1 MSRPQVSVQPVTVE
15 LQPAFT
21 GLWRAARVEGGSTPD
36 AALRAA
42 SEGRIA
48 DALAREDVNAYV
60 ASVGGTVAGFMV
72 LTTSPLSGL
81 IDAPSVSVDQL
92 YVVPECRRSGV
103 AHALLS
109 RAAGFAETL
118 GCEQI
123 ATCVPAQARE
133 ANRFFA
139 RLGFSSYVVRR
150 VTPTS
155 ALRRRLAGEEPRAG
169 LDQVLSRAAR
179 CGPGPPG
186 PPRRPRTSSA
196 AEATGASYRPA
207 VRRPPAACAS
217 QAPGDVARI
226 RQVIREV
233 HTRLPSSSVIT
244 TSYDARVRP
253 R

>member
-1 MSRPQVSVQPVTVE
+1 VSRPQVSVQPVTAE
-15 LQPAFT
+15 LQPEFT
-21 GLWRAARVEGGSTPD
+21 RLWIAARVEAGSTPD

-48 DALAREDVNAYV
+48 DALRRDDVIAYL
-60 ASVGGTVAGFMV
+60 ASVNGEVAGFMV

-92 YVVPECRRSGV
+92 YVVPESRRAGV

-118 GCEQI
+118 GCEQV

-139 RLGFSSYVVRR
+139 RLGFSSHVVRR
-150 VTPTS
+150 VTATS

-169 LDQVLSRAAR
+169 LDQVLSRRRSLRAR
-179 CGPGPPG
+179 AT
-186 PPRRPRTSSA
+186 RSA
-196 AEATGASYRPA
+196 THLIG
-207 VRRPPAACAS
+207 
-217 QAPGDVARI
+217 G
-226 RQVIREV
+226 
-233 HTRLPSSSVIT
+233 
-244 TSYDARVRP
+244 
-253 R
+253 

>member
-1 MSRPQVSVQPVTVE
+1 VSRPQVSVQPVTAE
-15 LQPAFT
+15 LQPEFT
-21 GLWRAARVEGGSTPD
+21 RLWTAARVEAGSTPD
-36 AALRAA
+36 AAQRAA

-48 DALAREDVNAYV
+48 DALSRDDVMAFL
-60 ASVGGTVAGFMV
+60 ALTGSTVAGFMV

-92 YVVPECRRSGV
+92 YVLPESRRSGV
-103 AHALLS
+103 ARALLA

-118 GCEQI
+118 GCEQV

-169 LDQVLSRAAR
+169 LDQVLSRRRSLRARAAR
-179 CGPGPPG
+179 GA
-186 PPRRPRTSSA
+186 TSLIS
-196 AEATGASYRPA
+196 G
-207 VRRPPAACAS
+207 
-217 QAPGDVARI
+217 
-226 RQVIREV
+226 
-233 HTRLPSSSVIT
+233 
-244 TSYDARVRP
+244 
-253 R
+253 

>member
-1 MSRPQVSVQPVTVE
+1 MSRPQVSVQPVTPE
-15 LQPAFT
+15 LQSDFT
-21 GLWRAARVEGGSTPD
+21 RLWVAARVEAGSTPD
-36 AALRAA
+36 AAERAA

-48 DALAREDVNAYV
+48 DALSRDDVMAYL
-60 ASVGGTVAGFMV
+60 ALTGDTVSGFMV

-92 YVVPECRRSGV
+92 YVVPESRRSGV

-118 GCEQI
+118 GCEQV

-155 ALRRRLAGEEPRAG
+155 ALRRRLAGVEPRAG
-169 LDQVLSRAAR
+169 LDQVLSRRRSLRARAAR
-179 CGPGPPG
+179 G
-186 PPRRPRTSSA
+186 
-196 AEATGASYRPA
+196 ATHLIG
-207 VRRPPAACAS
+207 
-217 QAPGDVARI
+217 G
-226 RQVIREV
+226 
-233 HTRLPSSSVIT
+233 
-244 TSYDARVRP
+244 
-253 R
+253 

>member
-1 MSRPQVSVQPVTVE
+1 VQPVTAE
-15 LQPAFT
+15 LQPEFT
-21 GLWRAARVEGGSTPD
+21 RLWIAARVEAGSTPD

-48 DALAREDVNAYV
+48 DALRRDDVIAHL
-60 ASVGGTVAGFMV
+60 ASVNGEAAGFMV

-92 YVVPECRRSGV
+92 YVVPESRRAGV

-118 GCEQI
+118 GCEQV

-139 RLGFSSYVVRR
+139 RLGFSSHVVRR
-150 VTPTS
+150 VTATS

-169 LDQVLSRAAR
+169 LDQVLSRRRSLRAR
-179 CGPGPPG
+179 AT
-186 PPRRPRTSSA
+186 RSA
-196 AEATGASYRPA
+196 THLIG
-207 VRRPPAACAS
+207 
-217 QAPGDVARI
+217 G
-226 RQVIREV
+226 
-233 HTRLPSSSVIT
+233 
-244 TSYDARVRP
+244 
-253 R
+253 

>member
-1 MSRPQVSVQPVTVE
+1 VQPVTTE
-15 LQPAFT
+15 LQPLFT
-21 GLWRAARVEGGSTPD
+21 RLWTAARVEGGSTPD

-42 SEGRIA
+42 SEGRIGE
-48 DALAREDVNAYV
+48 ALRRDDVFAYL
-60 ASVGGTVAGFMV
+60 ASINGEVAGFMV

-92 YVVPECRRSGV
+92 YVVPESRRAGA

-109 RAAGFAETL
+109 RAAGIAETL
-118 GCEQI
+118 GCEQV

-169 LDQVLSRAAR
+169 LDQVLSRRRSLRAR
-179 CGPGPPG
+179 ASRG
-186 PPRRPRTSSA
+186 
-196 AEATGASYRPA
+196 ATHLIG
-207 VRRPPAACAS
+207 
-217 QAPGDVARI
+217 G
-226 RQVIREV
+226 
-233 HTRLPSSSVIT
+233 
-244 TSYDARVRP
+244 
-253 R
+253 

>member
-21 GLWRAARVEGGSTPD
+21 ELWRAARVEGGSTPD

-60 ASVGGTVAGFMV
+60 ASVGGTIAGFMV

-169 LDQVLSRAAR
+169 LDQVLSRRRSLRAR
-179 CGPGPPG
+179 SARSTPAPPHLIG
-186 PPRRPRTSSA
+186 S
-196 AEATGASYRPA
+196 
-207 VRRPPAACAS
+207 
-217 QAPGDVARI
+217 
-226 RQVIREV
+226 
-233 HTRLPSSSVIT
+233 
-244 TSYDARVRP
+244 
-253 R
+253 

>member
-1 MSRPQVSVQPVTVE
+1 MSRPQVSVQPVTAE
-15 LQPAFT
+15 LQPEFT
-21 GLWRAARVEGGSTPD
+21 RLWIAARVEAGSTPD

-60 ASVGGTVAGFMV
+60 ATVGGTVAGFMV

-123 ATCVPAQARE
+123 ATCVPAQART
-133 ANRFFA
+133 R
-139 RLGFSSYVVRR
+139 RSRSDQGR
-150 VTPTS
+150 VTK
-155 ALRRRLAGEEPRAG
+155 
-169 LDQVLSRAAR
+169 
-179 CGPGPPG
+179 
-186 PPRRPRTSSA
+186 
-196 AEATGASYRPA
+196 
-207 VRRPPAACAS
+207 
-217 QAPGDVARI
+217 
-226 RQVIREV
+226 
-233 HTRLPSSSVIT
+233 TRL
-244 TSYDARVRP
+244 
-253 R
+253 

>member
-1 MSRPQVSVQPVTVE
+1 VSRPQVSVQPVTTE
-15 LQPAFT
+15 LQPLFT
-21 GLWRAARVEGGSTPD
+21 RLWTAARVEAGSTPD

-42 SEGRIA
+42 SEGRIGE
-48 DALAREDVNAYV
+48 ALRRDDVFAYL
-60 ASVGGTVAGFMV
+60 ASINGEVAGFMV

-92 YVVPECRRSGV
+92 YVVPESRRAGA

-109 RAAGFAETL
+109 RAAGIAETL
-118 GCEQI
+118 GCEQV

-169 LDQVLSRAAR
+169 LDQVLSRRRSLRAR
-179 CGPGPPG
+179 ASRG
-186 PPRRPRTSSA
+186 
-196 AEATGASYRPA
+196 ATHLIG
-207 VRRPPAACAS
+207 
-217 QAPGDVARI
+217 G
-226 RQVIREV
+226 
-233 HTRLPSSSVIT
+233 
-244 TSYDARVRP
+244 
-253 R
+253 